1 MNAST
6 ERIRYD
12 ANVCG
17 GNFFHV
23 RERFDTWK
31 RESPACRPERRR
43 FGGKDAMREPDDPV
57 HDGPERAQRVLVAEC
72 APSDRLAFARAA
84 WVTAEGRDVAGDG
97 RLRGLSTRPRA
108 GPSGRRGAHAAAA
121 GTPLA
126 HDCRSIERR
135 APSRRR
141 DMNTPFTLHRPEP
154 TTPDVDPDPMPGHDD
169 PVDPPVPD
177 GLPQGDP
184 PSHPP
189 PMRMPGGS
197 GGPRPAARTLKRRTI
212 MDIHVQSPDKRAIAQ
227 VLGRYF
233 ESRSLRYHIE
243 ELPGGVLQI
252 GFRASGRP
260 AAVTVSFDDA
270 AYDTYTHWDASQKQL
285 ALGRLADG
293 FSRMMSTRSPAAL
306 AGDYHVERF

>member
-1 MNAST
+1 
-6 ERIRYD
+6 
-12 ANVCG
+12 
-17 GNFFHV
+17 
-23 RERFDTWK
+23 
-31 RESPACRPERRR
+31 
-43 FGGKDAMREPDDPV
+43 
-57 HDGPERAQRVLVAEC
+57 
-72 APSDRLAFARAA
+72 
-84 WVTAEGRDVAGDG
+84 
-97 RLRGLSTRPRA
+97 
-108 GPSGRRGAHAAAA
+108 
-121 GTPLA
+121 
-126 HDCRSIERR
+126 
-135 APSRRR
+135 
-141 DMNTPFTLHRPEP
+141 MNTQSMLHRPEP
-154 TTPDVDPDPMPGHDD
+154 TTPDVDPDPPPPGHDD

-184 PSHPP
+184 PSNPS
-189 PMRMPGGS
+189 PMRMPGGGS
-197 GGPRPAARTLKRRTI
+197 VPPPAARTLKRRTV

-233 ESRSLRYHIE
+233 ESRSLHYHIE

-260 AAVTVSFDDA
+260 VAVTVSFDDA

>member
-1 MNAST
+1 
-6 ERIRYD
+6 
-12 ANVCG
+12 
-17 GNFFHV
+17 
-23 RERFDTWK
+23 
-31 RESPACRPERRR
+31 
-43 FGGKDAMREPDDPV
+43 
-57 HDGPERAQRVLVAEC
+57 
-72 APSDRLAFARAA
+72 
-84 WVTAEGRDVAGDG
+84 
-97 RLRGLSTRPRA
+97 
-108 GPSGRRGAHAAAA
+108 
-121 GTPLA
+121 
-126 HDCRSIERR
+126 
-135 APSRRR
+135 
-141 DMNTPFTLHRPEP
+141 MNTPSMLHRPEP
-154 TTPDVDPDPMPGHDD
+154 TTPDVDPDPPPPGHDD

-184 PSHPP
+184 PSNPP
-189 PMRMPGGS
+189 PMRMPGGGS
-197 GGPRPAARTLKRRTI
+197 APPPAARPLKRRTV

-293 FSRMMSTRSPAAL
+293 FSRMMSSRSPSAL